1 MVTAQNPSWLPHP
14 GVVVISEVKLR
25 ISVCGQHWGE
35 AKPSGGL
42 LHQPSLP
49 SLTGQACP
57 ELPTF
62 SMWGA
67 QPTQKAVHTG
77 TQGWS
82 PS

>member
-1 MVTAQNPSWLPHP
+1 MWPAL
-14 GVVVISEVKLR
+14 
-25 ISVCGQHWGE
+25 GE

-49 SLTGQACP
+49 SLTGQTCP

-62 SMWGA
+62 SMWRA